1 VTEPRKDPV
10 DEPPHGE
17 TFSEAR
23 ARTRAGREA
32 EATPEKPPAGI
43 AADGLS
49 WHAIP
54 KPMAL
59 HGHTVLVLAQS
70 TALALVIHAEEW
82 ELMAN
87 GNIPIT
93 ALHVA
98 RVDQLQEAK

>member
-1 VTEPRKDPV
+1 
-10 DEPPHGE
+10 
-17 TFSEAR
+17 
-23 ARTRAGREA
+23 
-32 EATPEKPPAGI
+32 
-43 AADGLS
+43 
-49 WHAIP
+49 
-54 KPMAL
+54 MAL